1 MNSEPAWNGQ
11 SKGSTAGT
19 RVFVRLI
26 SRCGVMP
33 AYLLLLFVSLFY
45 TCADRKSA
53 GAIRSLRMRLGLST
67 FPWHAYRAFFSFGAS
82 IIDRYAF
89 LTGRQSF
96 FSFESHGED
105 SILQAAGRGKGV
117 ILLGAH
123 IGNWEIAGNLLSE
136 RLESTVY
143 YLMMDAERQEMRN
156 VFKKALDARKIVV
169 LPADT
174 DGLDLMFALRDALG
188 KNGIVC
194 MHGDRASSGR
204 KTENHNFLG
213 RDVGFPVGPF
223 AIGAATGAPVIP
235 IMVTKTGLRRYV
247 FRAYAP
253 ILFDGVTPQNRDK
266 YLYTAMERYVGIL
279 EQVVKEKPYE
289 WFNFYDFWDTTAKE
303 SGPVK

>member
-11 SKGSTAGT
+11 SKGSAAGT
-19 RVFVRLI
+19 RVFVWLI
-26 SRCGVMP
+26 SRFGVVP
-33 AYLLLLFVSLFY
+33 AYFLLLFVSLFY
-45 TCADRKSA
+45 ALADRKSA
-53 GAIRSLRMRLGLST
+53 RAIRSLRTRLGLST
-67 FPWHAYRAFFSFGAS
+67 FPWHVFRHCFSFGMS

-96 FSFESHGED
+96 FLFESRGED
-105 SILQAAGRGKGV
+105 SISQAAGRGKGV

-136 RLESTVY
+136 RLDSTVY
-143 YLMMDAERQEMRN
+143 NLMMDAERQEMRD
-156 VFKKALDARKIVV
+156 VFKKALDARRIVV
-169 LPADT
+169 IPADT

-188 KNGIVC
+188 KNGVVC
-194 MHGDRASSGR
+194 MHGDRSATGQ
-204 KTENHNFLG
+204 KVEKHNFLG
-213 RDVGFPVGPF
+213 GDVGFPVGPF
-223 AIGAATGAPVIP
+223 AMGAATGAPLIP

-253 ILFDGVTPQNRDK
+253 ILLDGVTPQNRDK

-289 WFNFYDFWDTTAKE
+289 WFNFYDFWGSAAKVIQQ
-303 SGPVK
+303 VK

>member
-11 SKGSTAGT
+11 SKGSAAGT
-19 RVFVRLI
+19 QVFVWLI
-26 SRCGVMP
+26 SRFGVAP
-33 AYLLLLFVSLFY
+33 AYFLLLFVSLFY
-45 TCADRKSA
+45 AFADRKSA
-53 GAIRSLRMRLGLST
+53 RAIRSLRTRLGLPT
-67 FPWHAYRAFFSFGAS
+67 FPWHVFRHCFSFGMS

-96 FSFESHGED
+96 FSFESHGE
-105 SILQAAGRGKGV
+105 SCISQAAGRGKGI

-123 IGNWEIAGNLLSE
+123 VGNWEIAGNLLSE
-136 RLESTVY
+136 RLDSTVY
-143 YLMMDAERQEMRN
+143 YLMMDAERQEMRS

-169 LPADT
+169 LPADA
-174 DGLDLMFALRDALG
+174 DGLDLTFALRDALG

-194 MHGDRASSGR
+194 MHGDRAVSGR

-223 AIGAATGAPVIP
+223 AIGAATEAPVIP
-235 IMVTKTGLRRYV
+235 IMVTKTSLRRYV

-253 ILFDGVTPQNRDK
+253 ILFDGVTPQNRDR

-279 EQVVKEKPYE
+279 EQVVKEKPHE
-289 WFNFYDFWDTTAKE
+289 WFNFYDFWDDTANAIRQ
-303 SGPVK
+303 VK